1 MLPVNSDRIRRYA
14 RMVKRAG
21 RLLTGRDVLYSY
33 DIHPKKA
40 MLGTVYGG
48 WTLIPELLDRN
59 CVMYS
64 FGVGNDI
71 SFDIAAIQR
80 FGMEVHGFDPSPE
93 SVQWIAGQDLP
104 GSYTFHSYGLG
115 TTEGTIRFFAPRANT
130 SMYSLHQG
138 HVCAS
143 DTEVKLPVHTLS
155 TIVKS
160 LGTRRIDVLKMDIEG
175 AEYDLL
181 TSIVECPI
189 PIRQL
194 LIEFHHRSRVKPLGA
209 TVKSVKFLRSQGF
222 QLFHVSET
230 SSEFSFMRA

>member
-1 MLPVNSDRIRRYA
+1 MRRYA

-33 DIHPKKA
+33 DIHPRKA

-48 WTLIPELLDRN
+48 WTLIPEILDRN
-59 CVMYS
+59 SVMYS

-71 SFDIAAIQR
+71 SFDLTAIQR

-104 GSYTFHSYGLG
+104 RGYTFHSYGLG
-115 TTEGTIRFFAPRANT
+115 AMDRTIRFFAPRANS
-130 SMYSLHQG
+130 SMYSQDQG
-138 HVCAS
+138 HVSAS
-143 DTEVKLPVHTLS
+143 KTEIKLPVQTLS

-189 PIRQL
+189 SIRQL
-194 LIEFHHRSRVKPLGA
+194 LIEFHHRSGVKPLSA
-209 TVKSVKFLRSQGF
+209 TVKSVEFLRSHGF
-222 QLFHVSET
+222 QLFHVSGT
-230 SSEFSFMRA
+230 SSEFSFMHA